1 MQGSWGASRRA
12 ATAAGSFREL
22 RPARRVDITSWGVP
36 ADAPRKR
43 AIVRIGWRESPP
55 SRLDPPSQFYI
66 SSSSRAQDGR
76 YGCGLGLELG
86 VVPGVIGRGGALLGV
101 LTPMGLAGR
110 GAMPP
115 PPMPGAGGVIGFGA
129 AGIAGLA
136 GAGAI
141 GFGAAGIAGFDTV
154 VFAAAFRAGA
164 LRAEV
169 LRAEVLRAEVLR
181 AGFRAAV
188 LRAEVLRAVALRAV
202 ARFAPVFL
210 APVLR
215 AVLRTARPVLRAVL
229 RPARAVFRAL
239 LRGLAFLLVVRFFPL
254 VLVAMVSAPILL

>member
-1 MQGSWGASRRA
+1 MHPPGPYPGCVEE
-12 ATAAGSFREL
+12 TGV
-22 RPARRVDITSWGVP
+22 ARKGR
-36 ADAPRKR
+36 
-43 AIVRIGWRESPP
+43 RESAP
-55 SRLDPPSQFYI
+55 SRPDPPSQFYI

-169 LRAEVLRAEVLR
+169 LRAEVLRA
-181 AGFRAAV
+181 GFRAAV